1 MSIKKPVRARDG
13 QQWIYDYLM
22 RTTGRAIHFEID
34 GRQLP
39 SPVKSIK
46 MAAKYLSKKAE
57 KAEKLAS
64 LSKSNGDLVSARILY
79 QFIGLLS

>member
-1 MSIKKPVRARDG
+1 MSINKPVRARDG

-64 LSKSNGDLVSARILY
+64 YLSPTVI
-79 QFIGLLS
+79 